1 MLQNEENLPQLA
13 AEFSKLTHSSGGSK
27 GEKRHANVAPL
38 QPYKWVHTS
47 YALTNPQLKILCLEK
62 L

>member
-38 QPYKWVHTS
+38 QPYK
-47 YALTNPQLKILCLEK
+47 
-62 L
+62 